1 VPGHMIAVINVTFSL
16 ISISLFSVCNLV
28 KIYYMTVDSVGH
40 GRERK
45 ISNDNS
51 ATDKFGEEFR
61 ARLIL
66 FVRTIGL
73 TLVIGTFSR
82 SLVGR

>member
-1 VPGHMIAVINVTFSL
+1 
-16 ISISLFSVCNLV
+16 
-28 KIYYMTVDSVGH
+28 MTVDSVGH